1 MKKKINA
8 LLTTA
13 LAAGVLAGCG
23 GDNSSSVASM
33 ESDTASLLSSQTS
46 DSSDLESGAE
56 STVSSEGSS
65 APESSSAV
73 SSQVSSTVSSK
84 PSSSSTA
91 SSKPVASKPN
101 ASSSVSSKPAESK
114 PSVSSAA
121 PSKPASSLT
130 PQQVA
135 KGVAKAYG
143 SDYLPDMQM
152 SEDMIYGLFSV
163 DKNLVESAYG
173 EAPAISAN
181 PDQLIV
187 MKAARGKGAQ
197 LETAM
202 NKARDQYVETAFV
215 YPKDGAKLNASRVVR
230 NGDYVAFIMLGAV
243 DEANDD
249 VTSAEAIKF
258 AQNEVQKGVNA
269 FNAMF

>member
-1 MKKKINA
+1 MKKIMIA

-23 GDNSSSVASM
+23 GDNNSSVTSM
-33 ESDTASLLSSQTS
+33 ESDTAASLLSSDTS
-46 DSSDLESGAE
+46 SLSGLESEAE
-56 STVSSEGSS
+56 SVVSSEVSS
-65 APESSSAV
+65 APESSSEA
-73 SSQVSSTVSSK
+73 SSQASSTVSSK

-91 SSKPVASKPN
+91 SSKPVTSKPN
-101 ASSSVSSKPAESK
+101 SSASSSKPAESK
-114 PSVSSAA
+114 PPVSSAA

-143 SDYLPDMQM
+143 SNYLPDTPM
-152 SEDMIYGLFSV
+152 SEEMIYGLFSV
-163 DKNLVESAYG
+163 DKQLVESVYG
-173 EAPAISAN
+173 ESPAISMN

-187 MKAARGKGAQ
+187 MKAKSGKGAQ
-197 LETAM
+197 LEASLS
-202 NKARDQYVETAFV
+202 KARDQYVETAMV
-215 YPKDGAKLNASRVVR
+215 YPKDTAKLNASRVVR
-230 NGDYVAFIMLGAV
+230 NGDYVAFIMLGAI
-243 DEANDD
+243 DEKNED
-249 VTSAEAIKF
+249 VSSSEAIKF